1 MDSQPAQLSIDGNG
15 SKKNG
20 GNGRNIGIGR
30 PRKSPSTP
38 EFHDTSHIGQRD
50 SEPPLPKNRLTT
62 SGCSPLDSLSVND
75 ADASLSVID
84 LYGDEVESRRTS
96 DLEAQDSS
104 GVANDESGT
113 SLGAFARS
121 TSNGIEEQGFDRY
134 GFKKHNNFISE
145 KEYNKWW
152 QEYSQY
158 CVRRKHK
165 WKLFMEKS
173 GLPLDNDSP
182 YRFPSRSEK
191 LRRYVRKGIPAE
203 WRGNAWWH
211 FARGQEKLN
220 KNKGLYDKLLSQMN
234 DKGKKKKAITD
245 LDVIERDLHRTFPDN
260 IHFQRETFQDDEP
273 TMIRALRRVLVA
285 FSWYNPKIGY
295 CQSMNFLA
303 GLLLLF
309 MDEER
314 AFWMLVI
321 ITSRYLPGV
330 HNVNLEGVNIDQGVL
345 MLCVKEYLPEFWR
358 FIVPFPNQPNS
369 LSYSQNPSL
378 GKNEFLYKLP
388 PITLCTASWFMGCF
402 VGVLPIESTLRIW
415 DCLFYEESHFLFK
428 TSLAIMKLSEQELLK
443 GKTLKALKH
452 FSTFNGGEI
461 SREMQSTQDEAEM
474 EIFQIIQTFPKRLLN
489 PNDIFDKIIFKKRIP
504 LNKLDQDE
512 IDRCRKYVATQR
524 QKYQNFHEII
534 GNERTNNN
542 GGFSST
548 TDQANGRDFGRT
560 AQNGGLRIRSSDLND
575 DKTAS
580 ELINSALSSEVYGFK
595 RGLSGV
601 HWNNSIKEKVR
612 QMRKKKAISDE
623 HLKTDD

>member
-1 MDSQPAQLSIDGNG
+1 MNTQPAQLLVNHERAKKSDGNG
-15 SKKNG
+15 EISAIERGAN
-20 GNGRNIGIGR
+20 
-30 PRKSPSTP
+30 SPSA
-38 EFHDTSHIGQRD
+38 RD
-50 SEPPLPKNRLTT
+50 FVKLSTEDARDDGIPLPKHRLSP
-62 SGCSPLDSLSVND
+62 SGASLVDSLSLND

-84 LYGDEVESRRTS
+84 LYGDEVESRRTG
-96 DLEAQDSS
+96 DLGGQDSNYIANVGS
-104 GVANDESGT
+104 GAS
-113 SLGAFARS
+113 SAAFARS
-121 TSNGIEEQGFDRY
+121 VSNGIEEHGFDRY
-134 GFKKHNNFISE
+134 GFKKQNNFITE

-220 KNKGLYDKLLSQMN
+220 KNKGLYDKLLTQMN
-234 DKGKKKKAITD
+234 DKTKKKKAITD
-245 LDVIERDLHRTFPDN
+245 LDVIERDLNRTFPDN

-273 TMIRALRRVLVA
+273 TMIKALRRVLVA

-358 FIVPFPNQPNS
+358 FIVPFPDQPGSQSPNQNF
-369 LSYSQNPSL
+369 SL
-378 GKNEFLYKLP
+378 GKNDFLYKLP

-402 VGVLPIESTLRIW
+402 VGVLPIESTLRVW

-428 TSLAIMKLSEQELLK
+428 TSLALLKLSEQELLK
-443 GKTLKALKH
+443 GKSLK
-452 FSTFNGGEI
+452 SSRYMPNDGELS
-461 SREMQSTQDEAEM
+461 SRELQSNQDEAEM
-474 EIFQIIQTFPKRLLN
+474 EIFQIIQSFPKRLLN
-489 PNDIFDKIIFKKRIP
+489 PNDIFDKVIFKKRIP
-504 LNKLDQDE
+504 LNKLDQEE

-524 QKYQNFHEII
+524 SKYKNFNDVM
-534 GNERTNNN
+534 GNRTNNGSSFSATAEQSTGRNFEAVIRGN
-542 GGFSST
+542 GLGIS
-548 TDQANGRDFGRT
+548 
-560 AQNGGLRIRSSDLND
+560 SSDLD
-575 DKTAS
+575 DEKTAS

-612 QMRKKKAISDE
+612 QMRKKKAFSSTE
-623 HLKTDD
+623 QLRADD

>member
-1 MDSQPAQLSIDGNG
+1 MDSQCGQLAVDEVGAGKSDFR
-15 SKKNG
+15 
-20 GNGRNIGIGR
+20 GRNDGIER
-30 PRKSPSTP
+30 SRKSSCMP
-38 EFHDTSHIGQRD
+38 EVDVV
-50 SEPPLPKNRLTT
+50 PLPNVSSSLE
-62 SGCSPLDSLSVND
+62 GLSVD
-75 ADASLSVID
+75 DGEASLSVID
-84 LYGDEVESRRTS
+84 IYGDEVESHRTS
-96 DLEAQDSS
+96 DLEGQESNGMVNGATGASP
-104 GVANDESGT
+104 GV
-113 SLGAFARS
+113 FR
-121 TSNGIEEQGFDRY
+121 SNGIEEQGFDRY
-134 GFKKHNNFISE
+134 GFKKQNNFISE
-145 KEYNKWW
+145 KEYDEWW

-220 KNKGLYDKLLSQMN
+220 KNRGLYDKLLSQMN
-234 DKGKKKKAITD
+234 EKGKKRVITD

-260 IHFQRETFQDDEP
+260 IHFQREKFQDDEP
-273 TMIRALRRVLVA
+273 IMIRSLRRVLVA

-309 MDEER
+309 LDEER

-345 MLCVKEYLPEFWR
+345 MLCVREYLPEFWR
-358 FIVPFPNQPNS
+358 FIVPFPNQPSS
-369 LSYSQNPSL
+369 LSYNQNSSL

-402 VGVLPIESTLRIW
+402 VGVLPIESTLRVW

-443 GKTLKALKH
+443 GKPFRTLRQQ
-452 FSTFNGGEI
+452 SIPNGNENTREI
-461 SREMQSTQDEAEM
+461 QSSQDEAEM
-474 EIFQIIQTFPKRLLN
+474 EIFQIVQSFPKRLLN

-504 LNKLDQDE
+504 LNKLDQNE
-512 IDRCRKYVATQR
+512 IDRCRKYVAAQR
-524 QKYQNFHEII
+524 QKYKNFHEIMGSDRTSS
-534 GNERTNNN
+534 GNSLSVTADLTSNRH
-542 GGFSST
+542 
-548 TDQANGRDFGRT
+548 FGINVEDT
-560 AQNGGLRIRSSDLND
+560 GLGITSQDLHSD
-575 DKTAS
+575 KSAS

-612 QMRKKKAISDE
+612 QMRKKKVISDDQ
-623 HLKTDD
+623 LKSND

>member
-1 MDSQPAQLSIDGNG
+1 MDSQPAQLTINHDGATTDDR
-15 SKKNG
+15 SQ
-20 GNGRNIGIGR
+20 RNRGIGL

-38 EFHDTSHIGQRD
+38 EVRGSFDNMRRID
-50 SEPPLPKNRLTT
+50 AVPLPKHELTRNVSST
-62 SGCSPLDSLSVND
+62 LDGSSVDN
-75 ADASLSVID
+75 AEASLSVID
-84 LYGDEVESRRTS
+84 IYGDEVESRRTN
-96 DLEAQDSS
+96 DLEAQESN
-104 GVANDESGT
+104 GVSNGGSGT
-113 SLGAFARS
+113 SLAVFSRS
-121 TSNGIEEQGFDRY
+121 RSNGTEEQSFDRY
-134 GFKKHNNFISE
+134 GFKKQSNFISE
-145 KEYNKWW
+145 KEYNEWW
-152 QEYSQY
+152 QDYSQY

-220 KNKGLYDKLLSQMN
+220 KNRGLYDRLLSQMN
-234 DKGKKKKAITD
+234 EKGKKKAITD

-260 IHFQRETFQDDEP
+260 IHFQREKFQDDEP

-309 MDEER
+309 LDEER

-358 FIVPFPNQPNS
+358 FIVPFPNQPGS

-402 VGVLPIESTLRIW
+402 VGVLPIESTLRVW

-428 TSLAIMKLSEQELLK
+428 TSLAIMKLSEQELSK
-443 GKTLKALKH
+443 GKPLRALRQY
-452 FSTFNGGEI
+452 SMSNGNEN
-461 SREMQSTQDEAEM
+461 SREIQSSQDEAEM
-474 EIFQIIQTFPKRLLN
+474 EIFQIVQTFPKRLLN

-504 LNKLDQDE
+504 LNKLDQNE
-512 IDRCRKYVATQR
+512 IDRCRKYVAAQR
-524 QKYQNFHEII
+524 QKYKNFHEIM
-534 GNERTNNN
+534 GNDRTNSGNSLSGTADLANN
-542 GGFSST
+542 RNFEMNVE
-548 TDQANGRDFGRT
+548 DN
-560 AQNGGLRIRSSDLND
+560 GLRIRSSDLD
-575 DKTAS
+575 SDKTAS

-612 QMRKKKAISDE
+612 QMRKKKVISDE
-623 HLKTDD
+623 QLKSSN

>member
-1 MDSQPAQLSIDGNG
+1 MDSQHAQLAKDHDGAAISEG
-15 SKKNG
+15 K
-20 GNGRNIGIGR
+20 RGIGWR
-30 PRKSPSTP
+30 MKSSSTP
-38 EFHDTSHIGQRD
+38 EVRGSLDNVERSD
-50 SEPPLPKNRLTT
+50 AEPLPNV
-62 SGCSPLDSLSVND
+62 SSALSVDD
-75 ADASLSVID
+75 AEASLSVID
-84 LYGDEVESRRTS
+84 IYGDEVESYRTS
-96 DLEAQDSS
+96 DQEAPESNSMVNGSS
-104 GVANDESGT
+104 PAIFGRSDGV
-113 SLGAFARS
+113 
-121 TSNGIEEQGFDRY
+121 EEQGFDRY
-134 GFKKHNNFISE
+134 GFKKQNNFITE
-145 KEYNKWW
+145 REYNEWW

-220 KNKGLYDKLLSQMN
+220 KNRGLYDRLLSQMN
-234 DKGKKKKAITD
+234 EKGKKKVITD

-260 IHFQRETFQDDEP
+260 IHFQREKFQDDEP

-358 FIVPFPNQPNS
+358 FIVPFPNQPGS
-369 LSYSQNPSL
+369 LSYNQNSSL

-402 VGVLPIESTLRIW
+402 VGVLPIESTLRVW

-443 GKTLKALKH
+443 GKPLRALKH
-452 FSTFNGGEI
+452 YSMANGNENSKEI
-461 SREMQSTQDEAEM
+461 QSSQDEAEM
-474 EIFQIIQTFPKRLLN
+474 EIFQIVQTFPKRLLN
-489 PNDIFDKIIFKKRIP
+489 PNDIFDKVIFKKRIP
-504 LNKLDQDE
+504 LNKLDQNE
-512 IDRCRKYVATQR
+512 IDRCRKYVAAQR
-524 QKYQNFHEII
+524 QKFKNFHEII
-534 GNERTNNN
+534 GNDRTNSGNSLSVTADLTN
-542 GGFSST
+542 S
-548 TDQANGRDFGRT
+548 REFGIIV
-560 AQNGGLRIRSSDLND
+560 QDNGLRISSSDLDSN
-575 DKTAS
+575 KTTS
-580 ELINSALSSEVYGFK
+580 ELINNALSSEVYGFK

-612 QMRKKKAISDE
+612 QMRKKKVISDGQ
-623 HLKTDD
+623 LKSSGA